1 MSKTLG
7 IIGAGISI
15 ASGNKGASLG
25 PDAIRIAGLY
35 AGLER
40 LKIDY
45 HERGNLETLEEPHPP
60 RRIPLGD
67 IRYLDLI
74 KDYME
79 KLKAE
84 VTASLNEGET
94 PLVLGGDHSVAMAS
108 LAAVFKYYKE
118 KDITPGVIWF
128 DAHGDLNTEET
139 SPSGNIHG
147 MPLAVALGDGNED
160 LKSLFDGGFLDPSKV
175 VLLGIRSVDSEE
187 AQMIRKLG
195 VNIFTM
201 KDIDEMGMK
210 ACVEKSIA
218 IANRDGSPV
227 HLSFDIDG
235 IDGRFV
241 PGTGTPVNGGI
252 TLREA
257 HLFLEMLAARDIV
270 TSVDLVEVNPLLDDK
285 NKTAEV
291 AVHLIESLFGR
302 VIY

>member
-1 MSKTLG
+1 MSKRLG

-35 AGLER
+35 AGLDR
-40 LKIDY
+40 LNIAY
-45 HERGNLETLEEPHPP
+45 HDRGNLEALEEPHPP
-60 RRIPLGD
+60 RKIALGD

-74 KDYME
+74 TEYME
-79 KLKAE
+79 KLKVE
-84 VTASLNEGET
+84 VTASLNDGET

-108 LAAVFKYYKE
+108 LAAVFKYHRTKNE
-118 KDITPGVIWF
+118 TPGVIWF
-128 DAHGDLNTEET
+128 DAHADLNTEKT
-139 SPSGNIHG
+139 SPSGNVHG
-147 MPLAVALGDGNED
+147 MPLAVALGDGNGE
-160 LKSLFDGGFLDPSKV
+160 LKALFDGGFLDPSKV

-210 ACVEKSIA
+210 TCVEKAIA
-218 IANRDGSPV
+218 IATKDDGPV

-257 HLFLEMLAARDIV
+257 HLFLEMLAAKDIV

-285 NKTAEV
+285 NKTSEV